1 MLFPPRFKSSFLKA
15 LATIVIAALHAG
27 FTPATAQVIP
37 YTDPDGFYSSIPS
50 ATNTAPG
57 TVLSQRDVSPPA
69 LDVLVKMKRI
79 AYTSTHPNG
88 FSTPVTGAVLTP
100 TAPWHGPGPR
110 PVALLAPG
118 TQGAGDSCAPSK
130 LLTLGGEYEM
140 FSATALLSRG
150 WTVALTD
157 YQGLGTPGN
166 HSYMNRKAQ
175 GAALLDLG
183 RAVTTLGL
191 PEVNNHTP
199 LIPWGYSQ
207 GGGASAAAA
216 EMHRSYA
223 PDVNIALAYAGGVPA
238 NLLSVSSSL
247 EGTALTGA
255 LGYVITGMYEI
266 YPEVREPINTLLNT
280 RGQQWLDQSSR
291 DCLPESLLTIPLPDT
306 SILTVSG
313 QRLTSL
319 ISAEVF
325 QRAISEQEI
334 GLIAPDVPVFVAQGL
349 HDGIIPAGQA
359 RDMVNGWRDR
369 GADVTYWEDPAPA
382 LDKLLGHIHVLGS
395 SFLPAVEWAEQRLAM
410 LSPPTP

>member
-1 MLFPPRFKSSFLKA
+1 MLFPSRFQGTFLKPLITAA
-15 LATIVIAALHAG
+15 LAVFCVG

-37 YTDPDGFYSSIPS
+37 YTDPDGFYTSIPS
-50 ATNTAPG
+50 AENTTPG
-57 TVLSQRDVSPPA
+57 TVLSQRDVPMPV

-88 FSTPVTGAVLTP
+88 FSTPVTGAVLLP
-100 TAPWHGPGPR
+100 TAPWRGPGPR

-130 LLTLGGEYEM
+130 LLTMGGEYEM
-140 FSATALLSRG
+140 FSAAALLNRG
-150 WTVALTD
+150 WTVAVTD

-166 HSYMNRKAQ
+166 HTYMNRKAQ

-183 RAVTTLGL
+183 RAITTLNL
-191 PEVNNHTP
+191 PDVNNHTP
-199 LIPWGYSQ
+199 IIPWGYSQ

-216 EMHRSYA
+216 EMHHAYA
-223 PDVNIALAYAGGVPA
+223 PDVNVVLAYAGGVPA

-266 YPEVREPINTLLNT
+266 YPEIREPIHNFLNT
-280 RGQQWLDQSSR
+280 RGQVWLDQTSR
-291 DCLPESLLTIPLPDT
+291 DCLPESLLTMPLPDT

-319 ISAEVF
+319 ISDDVF
-325 QRAISEQEI
+325 QRAISEQQI
-334 GLIAPDVPVFVAQGL
+334 GLTAPDIPVFVAQGL
-349 HDGIIPAGQA
+349 NDGIIPAEQA
-359 RDMVNGWRDR
+359 RIMVNGWLSQ
-369 GADVTYWEDPAPA
+369 GADVTYWEDPSPA
-382 LDKLLGHIHVLGS
+382 LDKLSGHIHVLAS
-395 SFLPAVEWAEQRLAM
+395 SFLPAVEWAEQRLAA
-410 LSPPTP
+410 LGQPTP